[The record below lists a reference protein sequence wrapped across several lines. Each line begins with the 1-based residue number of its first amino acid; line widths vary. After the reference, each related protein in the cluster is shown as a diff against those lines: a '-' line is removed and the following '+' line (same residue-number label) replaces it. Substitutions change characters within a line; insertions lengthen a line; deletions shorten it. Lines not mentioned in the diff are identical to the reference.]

1 MNRQAEEAAQMAEEL
16 HSQMFAPSEPTA
28 VVEEEAVEETDTT
41 EQPDEVTDEEVVPH
55 DDDIEELRKFKARYL
70 SLQGKYDAEVPR
82 LHNEL
87 KEFKQSV
94 FERLDSARQTHEEK
108 FVEPT
113 IDKFAKFKE
122 EYGEDLFEAIKELA
136 ASQAEE
142 KLNSSLKPVQ
152 EQVSGVEDAQIKAA
166 QQNFVS
172 YLDGVVKGDWQSLWA
187 GNDPKFIEFLSKP
200 DPSGLYTYGDLV
212 QTYNDNWDAD
222 RLGKVFNSY
231 IESQTPIAPPPPKQ
245 PNPAKE
251 ATIAPS
257 RTNTHTTPSTNDK
270 TIWTAETMKAFELA
284 DRSGKYTPEQ
294 SKAMWDDLLSAPMEN
309 RMR

>member
-1 MNRQAEEAAQMAEEL
+1 MNKQAEEQAELAEQLHAQM
-16 HSQMFAPSEPTA
+16 FTKDEPTES
-28 VVEEEAVEETDTT
+28 VNEQEEETT
-41 EQPDEVTDEEVVPH
+41 EQPEEVTDEEVVPH

-94 FERLDSARQTHEEK
+94 FERLDKERTPQHDTN
-108 FVEPT
+108 VEPVV
-113 IDKFAKFKE
+113 DKFAKFKE

-136 ASQAEE
+136 SSQAEE

-152 EQVSGVEDAQIKAA
+152 DQVTSVEDTQIKAA

-172 YLDGVVKGDWQSLWA
+172 YLDGTVKGDWQNLWA
-187 GNDPKFIEFLSKP
+187 GNDPKFIEFLKQE

-212 QTYNDNWDAD
+212 QHYNDNWDAD
-222 RLGKVFNSY
+222 RLGKVFNTYLDSM
-231 IESQTPIAPPPPKQ
+231 APKAPQVPKQ
-245 PNPAKE
+245 PNPAQQ
-251 ATIAPS
+251 ASIAPS
-257 RTNTHTTPSTNDK
+257 RTNTHTTPSANDK
-270 TIWTAETMKAFELA
+270 TIWTAETMREFQSA
-284 DRSGKYTPEQ
+284 DRAGKYSPEE
-294 SKAMWDDLLSAPMEN
+294 SAAMWNDLLSAPSEN